1 MKNLRYLLT
10 FTIFTFLSENIFS
23 QEEIEEE
30 EVIEEVVVTGSR
42 ISTSEFTGA
51 QPVIVIDQEAIQ
63 ATGEMSISDVLR
75 ETPINTY
82 GSFYERSGSSAGSQ
96 STLSLRG
103 LGSSRTLVLID
114 GKRLPGS
121 PKLGGNSAN
130 LNLIPTSAI
139 ERVEILADG
148 ASAVYGSDAIGG
160 VVNVITKKGFEGM
173 SFSGTVS
180 SPEQPGVVRKHFL
193 L

>member
-30 EVIEEVVVTGSR
+30 EVLEEVVVTGSR

-75 ETPINTY
+75 ENSNKYLWI
-82 GSFYERSGSSAGSQ
+82 
-96 STLSLRG
+96 LLRE
-103 LGSSRTLVLID
+103 VW
-114 GKRLPGS
+114 
-121 PKLGGNSAN
+121 
-130 LNLIPTSAI
+130 
-139 ERVEILADG
+139 
-148 ASAVYGSDAIGG
+148 
-160 VVNVITKKGFEGM
+160 
-173 SFSGTVS
+173 
-180 SPEQPGVVRKHFL
+180 
-193 L
+193 